1 MSTQS
6 LLSRL
11 DALSEANKSTLQLI
25 QRLSKLTFQP
35 GTTALNGGGEDVR
48 VELSSEIHESLRQ
61 QEQEF
66 ELLKQEAEDFIS
78 VEPFGGRHRRDSER
92 DRERSRI
99 SVQVARLGEDLKAA
113 REHFR
118 RAQLTA
124 KRSAEAAQRKER
136 ELLFAN
142 LTSGATDSASTARRR
157 NNNKENLTAEQLELQ
172 ASSDVTASL
181 RRLHSTLQ
189 SELTRSRFAHETL
202 EQSSAAL
209 KELKER
215 YSSLDDVLATSRNL
229 LGTLLKSQKS
239 DTWYLE
245 TAFYILLT
253 TIIWLVYRRFLYG
266 PLWWFVWLPIKLSYR
281 FLFFVLGSIGLT
293 GRATSAT
300 VTQEASTSLRVQPSA
315 TGRLPTFQR
324 AQGQGPY
331 IRAGGGGYGA
341 KMAEQGRQQQGQQEG
356 SGESLYEQI
365 GNMAEASQQQR
376 DQPGDT
382 APKDDTREA
391 SSEEKVTVRGDGTVL
406 EKRGDRPA
414 NPKKRM
420 WEDPPQRLGK
430 RDEL

>member
-35 GTTALNGGGEDVR
+35 GSTALNGDGDDVR

-66 ELLKQEAEDFIS
+66 ELLKQEAEDFTS
-78 VEPFGGRHRRDSER
+78 VEPLGGRHRRDSER

-142 LTSGATDSASTARRR
+142 LTSGAADTVSTSRRR
-157 NNNKENLTAEQLELQ
+157 ANNKENLTAEQLELQ

-215 YSSLDDVLATSRNL
+215 YSSLDNILATSRNL

-281 FLFFVLGSIGLT
+281 FFFFVLGSIGLT
-293 GRATSAT
+293 GRATSTA
-300 VTQEASTSLRVQPSA
+300 VTQPSTSLRIQPSA
-315 TGRLPTFQR
+315 TGRPPVFQR
-324 AQGQGPY
+324 TQGQGPY

-341 KMAEQGRQQQGQQEG
+341 KMADQGRQQQGQQEG
-356 SGESLYEQI
+356 SEGSLYEQI
-365 GNMAEASQQQR
+365 GDMAEASQEQR
-376 DQPGDT
+376 DQAGDAT
-382 APKDDTREA
+382 PKDDTREA